1 MVVHRFLPLQQTT
14 SSLLLLGI
22 SLGGAHV
29 IVVTLSETFGR
40 WLPPLV
46 LMLLEALA
54 VTTSLTAIGVLG
66 WGVIR
71 ESQQHEAPDPRRVRN
86 WLRWSSIGTVGML
99 LLLPS
104 IVEHDV
110 QHVVY
115 LALEGGAILAL
126 VGWISHGLLSVFYH
140 YRTARTPFLLRGVSF
155 VFAVTLLLEWIEHL
169 TDVESLKAAK
179 AINVLV
185 LVVLTLLLSRR
196 RRWLRLTTRA
206 ERWSLAG
213 WAAVLAGV
221 AAFAAI
227 TLFDGQTHQ
236 AQALREWFVGS
247 NILAGSLFLMV
258 STYAVVVVAT
268 VVGGEGAAERKAFEF
283 DAITFLSRVASQHD
297 TPEELYQTIITLALG
312 LSDATSAWLYLNDD
326 TGEPRIAVLAGIDVD
341 RAEALMIPELI
352 GRTLERDVVV
362 IPWLR
367 EDERFYRIARSVESY
382 AQSLVVVP
390 LADNDTYYGSIVLLS
405 NQPFAFERGD
415 IQLLDAFAPAVTI
428 ALANNRLMREALLR
442 ERLQREL
449 SMAREIQQK
458 LLPDDIPPLN
468 GWEVVGWSEPAYEV
482 GGDYF
487 DYFWLSGGTA
497 CVLVADVS
505 GKGIRAA
512 LYMAKLKGV
521 CTALAPMCSDVHE
534 FVVRIHQTF
543 EGVLERRVYITLA
556 AIGIAPDGSTTI
568 VRAGHPPPFAS
579 QSKGKVEILST
590 RGIALGL
597 VSTERFSEITE
608 VTELDHRWQQL
619 VLYTDGVIEAGVT
632 SNKELGLNGFS
643 DLVFQASHLASAA
656 AIAENLRTVLRQRAG
671 EHILHDDMTMVVLRC
686 STNTEVTSESG
697 LPC

>member
-1 MVVHRFLPLQQTT
+1 MDVHRFLPIEQNT

-29 IVVTLSETFGR
+29 MVVALSDSFGR

-46 LMLLEALA
+46 LMLLEILA
-54 VTTSLTAIGVLG
+54 HTASLAAVGVFG
-66 WGVIR
+66 WVVIR
-71 ESQQHEAPDPRRVRN
+71 ASQQHEAPDPRRVRN
-86 WLRWSSIGTVGML
+86 WLRWSSIGTAAIL

-104 IVEHDV
+104 VVEHDAR
-110 QHVVY
+110 HDVY
-115 LALEGGAILAL
+115 SALEGGAILAL
-126 VGWISHGLLSVFYH
+126 VGWISYGLLSVFNH

-155 VFAVTLLLEWIEHL
+155 VLAVTFLLEWIEKL
-169 TDVESLKAAK
+169 TDVKSLQAVK

-196 RRWLRLTTRA
+196 RRWLRLTSRA
-206 ERWSLAG
+206 ERWSLVG

-221 AAFAAI
+221 AAVAAN
-227 TLFDGQTHQ
+227 TLFDGQTQQ
-236 AQALREWFVGS
+236 AQALMGWFFGT
-247 NILAGSLFLMV
+247 NILAGALFVMV
-258 STYAVVVVAT
+258 STYALVVVAT
-268 VVGGEGAAERKAFEF
+268 VLAGEGAAERKAFEF

-297 TPEELYQTIITLALG
+297 TPEELYRTIITLALG
-312 LSDATSAWLYLNDD
+312 LSEATSAWLYLNDD
-326 TGEPRIAVLAGIDVD
+326 AGEPRIAVLAGIDVD
-341 RAEALMIPELI
+341 RAEALMIPELV
-352 GRTLERDVVV
+352 GRTCERDVVV

-390 LADNDTYYGSIVLLS
+390 LADNDTYYGAIVLLS

-415 IQLLDAFAPAVTI
+415 IQLLEAFAPAVTI
-428 ALANNRLMREALLR
+428 ALANNRLMQEALLR

-449 SMAREIQQK
+449 LMAREIQKK
-458 LLPDDIPPLN
+458 LLPVDIPPLN

-505 GKGIRAA
+505 GKGTSAA

-521 CTALAPMCSDVHE
+521 CTALAPMCSDVYE
-534 FVVRIHQTF
+534 FVVRIHQAF

-556 AIGIAPDGSTTI
+556 AVGIAPNGSTSI
-568 VRAGHPPPFAS
+568 VRAGHPPPFAY
-579 QSKGKVEILST
+579 QSKGQVEILST

-597 VSTERFSEITE
+597 VSTERFSAITE
-608 VTELDHRWQQL
+608 VIELDRRWQQL

-632 SNKELGLNGFS
+632 SNKELGLGGFS
-643 DLVFQASHLASAA
+643 DLVSQASHLASAA
-656 AIAENLRTVLRQRAG
+656 AVAEYLRSVLRQRAG
-671 EHILHDDMTMVVLRC
+671 EQILHDDMTMVVLRC
-686 STNTEVTSESG
+686 STKAEVSNESE
-697 LPC
+697 LPS